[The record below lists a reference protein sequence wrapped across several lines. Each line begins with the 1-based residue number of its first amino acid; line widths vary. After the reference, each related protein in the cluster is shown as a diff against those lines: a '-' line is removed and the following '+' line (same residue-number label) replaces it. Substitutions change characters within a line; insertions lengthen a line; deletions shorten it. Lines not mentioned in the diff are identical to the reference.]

1 MKIYTKTGDQGTTA
15 LFGGQR
21 IRKDTDLI
29 QLVGEVDEL
38 NACLGL
44 AVSTTEDQ
52 LIGQI
57 LQRLQHELFNL
68 GAEVATP
75 SAQLHKLDSL
85 IDSKQVDRMEA
96 DIDELESHLSPIRQ
110 FILPGG
116 GLTASTLHLA
126 RTVCRRCERKAVS
139 LNAEQL
145 VSPPIL
151 QYLNRLSDLLFILA
165 RRANAVSGQPDIY
178 WQQNL
183 STKL

>member
-85 IDSKQVDRMEA
+85 IDSKQVGRMET

-139 LNAEQL
+139 LNGEQL
-145 VSPPIL
+145 VSLPIL

-178 WQQNL
+178 WQKNL

>member
-21 IRKDTDLI
+21 IRKDADLI

-85 IDSKQVDRMEA
+85 SDSKQVGRMEA

-116 GLTASTLHLA
+116 GLPASTLHLA

-139 LNAEQL
+139 LNGEQP
-145 VSPPIL
+145 VSPLIL